1 MTSNDSTV
9 SLKISSVAKSDAG
22 LYICGLYTSGNLTFN
37 VVRLDV
43 KGKIFL
49 KSCLVILC
57 HLCLFCISII
67 VFSQHKQTWL
77 LKHWQM

>member
-43 KGKIFL
+43 KGKIIL
-49 KSCLVILC
+49 SLVILC
-57 HLCLFCISII
+57 RLCLFCISII